1 VPTPPER
8 LPGPAELER
17 WLREDDPARL
27 EELWRR
33 ADEVRRAYVGD
44 EVHLRGIVEVSNHCA
59 RQCHYCGLRAGNR
72 RLPRYR
78 MSADDVVASARLV
91 RRLGYGTVV
100 LQSGEDD
107 TLTAEWGAAVVSRIK
122 DATGLA
128 VTLSFGERRPEE
140 LRAWRRAGAD
150 RYLLR
155 FETSNAALFA
165 RVHPPRREGSPS
177 RLELLR
183 ELRHLGYEVG
193 SGVMVGL
200 PGQRYADLAADLA
213 YFRELDLDMVAVG
226 PFIPHAA
233 TPLGNALPVPPAP
246 PGPDDVP
253 ADELTTYKMIALS
266 RLACPEANI
275 PGTTAL
281 ATVNRAA
288 GRDLALRRG
297 ANVIMP
303 DVTPLP
309 YRRLYEIYPAKAAA
323 DEGAEGYNGRL
334 RRRLAAMG
342 RRVATGPGG
351 RMRRLP

>member
-1 VPTPPER
+1 
-8 LPGPAELER
+8 
-17 WLREDDPARL
+17 
-27 EELWRR
+27 
-33 ADEVRRAYVGD
+33 
-44 EVHLRGIVEVSNHCA
+44 
-59 RQCHYCGLRAGNR
+59 
-72 RLPRYR
+72 
-78 MSADDVVASARLV
+78 M
-91 RRLGYGTVV
+91 
-100 LQSGEDD
+100 
-107 TLTAEWGAAVVSRIK
+107 SRIK
-122 DATGLA
+122 RATGLA

-155 FETSNAALFA
+155 FETSNADLFA
-165 RVHPPRREGSPS
+165 RVHPARGEGSPS
-177 RLELLR
+177 RLDLLR
-183 ELRHLGYEVG
+183 ELKLLGYEVG

-200 PGQRYADLAADLA
+200 PGQRYSDLAADLA
-213 YFRELDLDMVAVG
+213 CFRELDLDMVAVG
-226 PFIPHAA
+226 PFIPHPA
-233 TPLGNALPVPPAP
+233 TPLGNAPPAP

-253 ADELTTYKMIALS
+253 ADALTTYKMIALS

-281 ATVNRAA
+281 ATVNRAE
-288 GRDLALRRG
+288 GRDLALGRG

-351 RMRRLP
+351 RMRRFP